1 MPTKANPKQISPTPN
16 QSAQILNA
24 IRNDLGGTYA
34 DQVPEALI
42 LGSPLPGGGVVQKA
56 DALQRLRQIG
66 HIITTYQPV
75 RNAFLDALIN
85 RIGLVLISSRLY
97 QNPWSVFKKGL
108 LEYGETVEEIFVEIT
123 KAHQYSP
130 EIAENTVFKRELPD
144 VRAVFHTRN
153 YQKFYKVTIQ
163 EDELKAAFLSYE
175 GVIDLI
181 SKLIDILYTS
191 ANYDEFLMMKYLI
204 AINILN
210 GNLATHE
217 IPTVSLETAD
227 SVMENIRELSLN
239 LQYMDTQYNAAGV
252 TTYTDPAYQYI
263 IMSSAFSSAIDVGS
277 LARAFNLEY
286 TQFIGHTIGVNNFTF
301 SAAENKRLYELIN
314 PPELILGGNP
324 LDNQTIFNEE
334 EIARLSTVGA
344 IVVDIN
350 WFMIFDNLERME
362 AQPNGEG
369 LYWQHWYH
377 VWKTFS
383 TSPYANA
390 VALTSATP
398 TITSIT
404 LSPSVVPAGSI
415 GTLGGSIQF
424 KAEVKG
430 TGLYNKK
437 VSWSIESS
445 TEDMPEATISGDGL
459 ATIPMAPVGGWNA
472 GSTYTVTAR
481 STSSA
486 QSATAV
492 ITLA

>member
-1 MPTKANPKQISPTPN
+1 MPTKPNPKQIAPTAN
-16 QSAQILNA
+16 QSAQVLNA

-34 DQVPEALI
+34 DQVPKALI
-42 LGSPLPGGGVVQKA
+42 AGENIAGGGVVQKA

-66 HIITTYQPV
+66 HIITTYQPI

-97 QNPWSVFKKGL
+97 QNPWSVFKKGM

-130 EIAENTVFKRELPD
+130 EIAEQTVFKRELPD

-175 GVIDLI
+175 GVSDLI
-181 SKLIDILYTS
+181 GKILDILYTS

-210 GNLATHE
+210 GNLATHQV
-217 IPTVSLETAD
+217 PTVSLETAD
-227 SVMENIRELSLN
+227 SVMENIRQLSLN

-252 TTYTDPAYQYI
+252 TTYTDPEYQYI
-263 IMSSAFSSAIDVGS
+263 IMSSAFSSALDVGS

-301 SAAENKRLYELIN
+301 SLAENNRLYDLIN
-314 PPELILGGNP
+314 PPELLSAIPHNK
-324 LDNQTIFNEE
+324 NIFSDEE
-334 EIARLSTVGA
+334 LQRLSTVGA

-362 AQPNGEG
+362 AQQNGEG

-390 VALTSATP
+390 VALTSSTP
-398 TITSIT
+398 SVTSIT

-424 KAEVKG
+424 KATVDG
-430 TGLYNKK
+430 TGLYNNK
-437 VSWSIESS
+437 VTWSIESS
-445 TEDMPEATISGDGL
+445 TEDMPAATISDDGL
-459 ATIPMAPVGGWNA
+459 ATIPAAPVGGWST

-486 QSATAV
+486 QSASAV